1 MESILPLTI
10 GIVTA
15 FIALTAIGGGV
26 AILVGL
32 DKFPLEWLH
41 ITPFKNYTIPAFILV
56 IGRGGSSLAA
66 TILYFTFKL
75 LGCFNGGRSD
85 DYRIYPGGGTYTE
98 PGQFRSR

>member
-56 IGRGGSSLAA
+56 IGRGG
-66 TILYFTFKL
+66 
-75 LGCFNGGRSD
+75 
-85 DYRIYPGGGTYTE
+85 E
-98 PGQFRSR
+98 VH